1 MLQRHY
7 DAALWPSQRRYSAQ
21 PQLSVTMRSQ
31 RQAGSMAAARAH
43 RTMNLRFYGDLNTL
57 GTGSMCGTVTVGGL
71 DIVESIDP
79 FWVSNLMF
87 WAPEHSPK
95 CWYHENRGRNELWH
109 YRLCIQSPLLY
120 RSTTGPIPQP
130 PLPAAQSR
138 ESRIGS
144 HRTAQIRPKSGR
156 PRPLAWPT
164 TCCQVWPLLKVS
176 LAHSS
181 HRSTTQRARPW
192 PPVVIRG
199 R

>member
-1 MLQRHY
+1 MTDPKPLLASFREL
-7 DAALWPSQRRYSAQ
+7 ALGDGDDPNSLLASLRELALSDGDDPSFLLCPACSSTTA
-21 PQLSVTMRSQ
+21 P
-31 RQAGSMAAARAH
+31 
-43 RTMNLRFYGDLNTL
+43 
-57 GTGSMCGTVTVGGL
+57 
-71 DIVESIDP
+71 IDP
-79 FWVSNLMF
+79 SWVSNLMF
-87 WAPEHSPK
+87 WAPEHSQK
-95 CWYHENRGRNELWH
+95 CWYHQIRGGNELWH

-120 RSTTGPIPQP
+120 RSTTGLIPQP